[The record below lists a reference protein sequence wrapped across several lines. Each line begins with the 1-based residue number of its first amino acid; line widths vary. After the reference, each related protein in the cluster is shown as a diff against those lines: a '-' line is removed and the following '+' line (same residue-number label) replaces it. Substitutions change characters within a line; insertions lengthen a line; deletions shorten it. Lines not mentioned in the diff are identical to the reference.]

1 MPESAQRTV
10 ARLVL
15 AALDVDDIDAVL
27 DELFPEDAQSP
38 EDAGIDQQP
47 VMPDADAMF
56 VAALRDLQS
65 VLETMRSDA

>member
-27 DELFPEDAQSP
+27 DELFPEDAQAP
-38 EDAGIDQQP
+38 EGAGIEHPP

-65 VLETMRSDA
+65 VLETMRSAE